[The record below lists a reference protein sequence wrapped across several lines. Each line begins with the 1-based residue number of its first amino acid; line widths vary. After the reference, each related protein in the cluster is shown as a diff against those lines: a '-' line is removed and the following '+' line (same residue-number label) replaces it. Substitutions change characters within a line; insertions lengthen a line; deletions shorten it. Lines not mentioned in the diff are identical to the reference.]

1 MTVRSRRP
9 ARARGGTLPRRSRR
23 DAARTCRGARRAAAQ
38 AWITVHPPDLLEL
51 VAHELRTPIT
61 SLYGAAQLLD
71 RNAMGAWARTDL
83 VAEMADEAA
92 RLVRF
97 LEDLLALADASAG
110 VISVEPVL
118 VQRIL
123 DEVLLQVR
131 QEHPDA
137 EWRLHRGPIPGP
149 VMADPDALRHALG
162 NLVGHAV
169 RASEGGQPV
178 QVGLSSGSGRVEVT
192 VRERVRRPTHGDH
205 VLDRSDALVE
215 PGGRLWLAT
224 AQALVGAMGGELVVS
239 RRGTQRVLRLTLREV
254 AVADDTG

>member
-1 MTVRSRRP
+1 
-9 ARARGGTLPRRSRR
+9 
-23 DAARTCRGARRAAAQ
+23 
-38 AWITVHPPDLLEL
+38 VHPPDLLEL

-83 VAEMADEAA
+83 VAEMAAEAA

-110 VISVEPVL
+110 AISVEPVL

-123 DEVLLQVR
+123 DQVLAQVR

-137 EWRLHRGPIPGP
+137 QWRLHPRSIPGP
-149 VMADPDALRHALG
+149 VMADPEALRHALG

-169 RASEGGQPV
+169 RASEGGPPV
-178 QVGLSSGSGRVEVT
+178 QIGLSNGGGRVEVT
-192 VRERVRRPTHGDH
+192 VRERVRRASHGDE
-205 VLDRSDALVE
+205 VLDRGDLLVE
-215 PGGRLWLAT
+215 PGGRLWLAS
-224 AQALVGAMGGELVVS
+224 AQALVGAMGGQLLVS
-239 RRGTQRVLRLTLREV
+239 RRATQRILRLTLPEV
-254 AVADDTG
+254 AAADGPG